1 MSNTIKAELA
11 RRELARRDLAS
22 HIAHMDSSF
31 VFDPF
36 QTQLCSHLDAF
47 LEACERGGSPRLMI
61 FAPPRSGKSEIVSR
75 NFPAYALGRH
85 PNWEIIAASAT
96 DGLAKDF
103 GLWVSNRL
111 NAQKYRDLFPEFEP
125 DPSRNSTTNVRTTKN
140 GGYVALGAGT
150 QVVGKGCTI
159 AIVDDPVAGIQQAL
173 SEIERENLFSWYMAN
188 MQSRLA
194 PGGGVLLMHQ
204 RWHNDDLA
212 ARLIAGAKKDENA
225 SKWTVLSY
233 PALAVEDGA
242 DPLKRKQ
249 GEALVPSRW
258 PREALVR
265 IKADLVSNGRARDWF
280 AMYQQTP
287 IVDGG
292 SFFKKEHMRFY
303 KTAPEDLAYLVC
315 ADYAVTRSSRGDK
328 TAIFALGV
336 DHKGDVYVMPDF
348 WWGRWESL
356 EIVEKTVTLAKKYN
370 ARQLA
375 TESGPIQGALN
386 PIFAREMEN
395 QNFYLTIEKQVRKA
409 SKIVVA
415 HALRALMESGK
426 FYLPDQPAIQE
437 DLVPNLLSF
446 SDDTDGDDDA
456 VDALSTGALL
466 IESIGRP
473 LPPVPPPPKWRV
485 DPGAVYGADIFK
497 KKKGGST
504 TIPGLRSNKW

>member
-1 MSNTIKAELA
+1 MNKIRAELA
-11 RRELARRDLAS
+11 KRELACRDLAS
-22 HIAHMDSSF
+22 HIRHMDDEF
-31 VFDPF
+31 IFDPF
-36 QTQLCSHLDAF
+36 QTQLCEHLDAF
-47 LEACERGGSPRLMI
+47 MEACERGGSPRLMI

-75 NFPAYALGRH
+75 NFPTYALGRH

-111 NAQKYRDLFPEFEP
+111 NNARYRDLFPEFVP
-125 DPSRNSTTNVRTTKN
+125 DPSRNSTTNVRTTLN
-140 GGYVALGAGT
+140 GGYTALGAGT
-150 QVVGKGCTI
+150 QVVGKGCMI
-159 AIVDDPVAGIQQAL
+159 AVIDDPVAGIQQAL
-173 SEIERENLFSWYMAN
+173 SEVERETLFSWYMAN

-194 PGGGVLLMHQ
+194 PGGGILLMHQ
-204 RWHNDDLA
+204 RWHSDDLA
-212 ARLIAGAKKDENA
+212 ARLIAGAKRDENA

-258 PREALVR
+258 PREALIR
-265 IKADLVSNGRARDWF
+265 IKADLVSNGRTRDWF

-287 IVDGG
+287 IIEGG
-292 SFFKKEHMRFY
+292 AFFKKDHLRFY
-303 KTAPEDLAYLVC
+303 KTAPEELTYLVC
-315 ADYAVTRSSRGDK
+315 ADYAVTRSTRGDK
-328 TAIFALGV
+328 TAIFAMGV
-336 DHKGDVYVMPDF
+336 DHHGDVYVMPDF

-386 PIFAREMEN
+386 PIFAREMQK
-395 QNFYLTIEKQVRKA
+395 QNYYFTLEKQVRKA

-426 FYLPDQPAIQE
+426 FYFPDQPGIHE
-437 DLVPNLLSF
+437 ELIPNLLSF
-446 SDDTDGDDDA
+446 SDDADGDDDA

-466 IESIGRP
+466 LESIGRP
-473 LPPVPPPPKWRV
+473 LPPMAPAPKWRTEK
-485 DPGAVYGADIFK
+485 GAIYGADIFK
-497 KKKGGST
+497 KTKKT
-504 TIPGLRSNKW
+504 AKMTPLRGDW